1 MAESLFTRYG
11 GFATVSRIVSD
22 FYTRV
27 LDDDS
32 LRGSFTGVDMAR
44 QVDHQTKFVA
54 YLMGGPASFTD
65 EHLESVHSLLNI
77 DDESF
82 DELTLVFRETLE
94 DHELDETDIGTIVAE
109 LTSRRRL
116 VVTRETP

>member
-32 LRGSFTGVDMAR
+32 LRGYFTGVDMAR

-65 EHLESVHSLLNI
+65 EHLERVHSRLNI

-94 DHELDETDIGTIVAE
+94 DHELDETDIGPSS
-109 LTSRRRL
+109 LN
-116 VVTRETP
+116 